1 MKKIGIYKITS
12 PSDRVYIGQSR
23 DIEKRF
29 KQYYRNGCKN
39 QIRLTRS
46 FDKYDIKNHTFEIIE
61 YCEFNEM
68 NVRERHYQ
76 DLYDVID
83 MYKGMN
89 CFLTKTDE
97 LPRIV
102 SEETKIKISESHKG
116 KIVSQETR
124 DKMSKAHKGKIHSP
138 EALSKQKRVG
148 EAHFCY
154 GKKMSDE
161 QKLKISIS
169 NKGRIKSPEEC
180 ASITERLKG
189 NKFNLNRALSN
200 NRFILNLETGIYYE
214 NVISAANAHNYKLK
228 TLYNWLTSHR
238 YNNTNL
244 IFV

>member
-1 MKKIGIYKITS
+1 MIGIYKITS
-12 PSDRVYIGQSR
+12 PSGRVYIGQSR

-29 KQYYRNGCKN
+29 KQYYRNGCKR

-46 FDKYDIKNHTFEIIE
+46 FDKYGIESHTFEIIE
-61 YCEFNEM
+61 ECEFNEM
-68 NVRERHYQ
+68 NIRERYYQ

-83 MYKGMN
+83 IHQGMN
-89 CFLTKTDE
+89 CFLVRT
-97 LPRIV
+97 
-102 SEETKIKISESHKG
+102 EEKPYVMTEESRLKRSAVHKG
-116 KIVSQETR
+116 KVVSQETK
-124 DKMSKAHKGKIHSP
+124 DKMSKAHKGKVHSP
-138 EALSKQKRVG
+138 EALAKQRRVG

-180 ASITERLKG
+180 AAITERLKG
-189 NKFNLNRALSN
+189 NKFNLNRVLSN

-228 TLYNWLTSHR
+228 TLYNWLTGHR